1 MNSPT
6 AWITGAGGLIGSHLV
21 NTAPAGWQGRGL
33 TREALDLT
41 NFPAVERAFRQD
53 APALVIHC
61 AALSRSPA
69 CQENPS
75 LARSLNVG
83 VTAHLAALAAEIPFV
98 FFSTDLVF
106 DGRTGNYDETATPN
120 PLNVYAETKVT
131 AEQIV
136 LRNPGHTVVRTS
148 LNCGASPT
156 GDRGFAA
163 EMRRA
168 WQAGRTLKLFSDEFR
183 NPIPAGVTA
192 RAVWELI
199 ARKGGGIF
207 HVAGAE
213 TLSRWRIGQLLAA
226 RCPELH
232 PQIEASSLRDFQGPA
247 RSPNTTLNCAKV
259 QPLLSFPLPGLTDW
273 LHAHPAETV

>member
-199 ARKGGGIF
+199 ARKG
-207 HVAGAE
+207 AG
-213 TLSRWRIGQLLAA
+213 
-226 RCPELH
+226 
-232 PQIEASSLRDFQGPA
+232 
-247 RSPNTTLNCAKV
+247 
-259 QPLLSFPLPGLTDW
+259 SFTLPGQRRF
-273 LHAHPAETV
+273 PAGGSGSSWPRGVRSCIRRSRRPRCVIFKARRVPRTRRSIARKFNRCSPFPCPA